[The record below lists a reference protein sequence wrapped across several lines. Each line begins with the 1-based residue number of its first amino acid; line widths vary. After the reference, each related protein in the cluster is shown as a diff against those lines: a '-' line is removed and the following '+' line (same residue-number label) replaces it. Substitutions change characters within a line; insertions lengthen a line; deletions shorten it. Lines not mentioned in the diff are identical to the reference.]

1 MAFIEPE
8 EIGALTITLVCR
20 LMIIQAYP
28 ICSLQFILGVVGHAG
43 ESSWTIQKMVLTI
56 ENFNFLACQFDVRVI
71 ITLTYSQTGM
81 NCFLYF
87 EIKQLI
93 L

>member
-1 MAFIEPE
+1 MAFIAPV

-43 ESSWTIQKMVLTI
+43 ESSWTIQKMGS
-56 ENFNFLACQFDVRVI
+56 NN
-71 ITLTYSQTGM
+71 
-81 NCFLYF
+81 
-87 EIKQLI
+87 
-93 L
+93 